1 MDRETNDLI
10 ARWYLSQRNVEN
22 VEPREFADWAL
33 FEVEKGHDL
42 KYLKMLAS
50 QFDSKSI
57 SEVEE
62 HFRKSISELGWVFP
76 DEETATK
83 RYAESI
89 MKQILNGSIP
99 PYEGCRRLYMMCIY
113 LGYPDYLYNWNA
125 FFWAREDISDDELNE
140 LIVDEARS
148 RLAGEPTERIHEVFM
163 YRGESEQSSS
173 FWARLKKS
181 LKR

>member
-10 ARWYLSQRNVEN
+10 ARWYLSQRNIET

-33 FEVEKGHDL
+33 FEIENGRDGR
-42 KYLKMLAS
+42 YLKMLAS

-57 SEVEE
+57 SDVEE
-62 HFRKSISELGWVFP
+62 HFRKSISELGWAFP
-76 DEETATK
+76 NEETSTK

-89 MKQILNGSIP
+89 MQQIVDKALD
-99 PYEGCRRLYMMCIY
+99 PYEGCRRLYMMCIH

-125 FFWAREDISDDELNE
+125 LFWAREDIADDELDA
-140 LIVDEARS
+140 LIIDEAKS
-148 RLAGEPTERIHEVFM
+148 RLAGEPIERIHEGFM
-163 YRGESEQSSS
+163 YRDESQQSPG
-173 FWARLKKS
+173 FWAKLKKS